1 MIWDTS
7 IWRLECSNRSKIPSA
22 QKCYLCLRYVVSPM
36 SPGRTPQVVGG
47 REGIR
52 TPDPLLAKQ
61 VLSQLS
67 YTPIVSVILLSS
79 IPVAGVFRTTMN
91 SPFLGTFGTTS
102 FGKTKP

>member
-1 MIWDTS
+1 MG
-7 IWRLECSNRSKIPSA
+7 NRGRSGFSKCFAISEE
-22 QKCYLCLRYVVSPM
+22 
-36 SPGRTPQVVGG
+36 VGG

-67 YTPIVSVILLSS
+67 YTPAALVILLTS
-79 IPVAGVFRTTMN
+79 IPVAGTFRPTTN

-102 FGKTKP
+102 VANTSL